1 MSITVVGS
9 SAFDDIETPRG
20 SRKRI
25 VGGSCIYFSLAAS
38 FKTKVNIVSVVGKDF
53 PIKTINTLNKKS
65 ISTEGLVV
73 KPEGC
78 DLDFIIKKSQI
89 AISAADAR
97 PSRFT
102 GGEKIDCAIA
112 ELDLENSSF
121 ENLKFLM
128 KSPPARPAS
137 IFLKVIKSPYISSGE
152 ILMSKQNFSLQV
164 CDIAMRY
171 PII

>member
-1 MSITVVGS
+1 MSVHPIKRKFDELQLTLN
-9 SAFDDIETPRG
+9 SADVQFLG
-20 SRKRI
+20 
-25 VGGSCIYFSLAAS
+25 VAAS
-38 FKTKVNIVSVVGKDF
+38 EALSLSCQISSLPSYNCNVIINSVELISGTIGEIAFKVDK
-53 PIKTINTLNKKS
+53 PIAS
-65 ISTEGLVV
+65 
-73 KPEGC
+73 
-78 DLDFIIKKSQI
+78 
-89 AISAADAR
+89 
-97 PSRFT
+97 
-102 GGEKIDCAIA
+102 A

-137 IFLKVIKSPYISSGE
+137 IFLKVIKSPNISSGE

>member
-1 MSITVVGS
+1 VSVHPIKRKFDELQLTLN
-9 SAFDDIETPRG
+9 SADVQFLG
-20 SRKRI
+20 
-25 VGGSCIYFSLAAS
+25 VAAS
-38 FKTKVNIVSVVGKDF
+38 
-53 PIKTINTLNKKS
+53 
-65 ISTEGLVV
+65 E
-73 KPEGC
+73 
-78 DLDFIIKKSQI
+78 
-89 AISAADAR
+89 AISLSCQISSL
-97 PSRFT
+97 PSYNCNVIINSVELIS
-102 GGEKIDCAIA
+102 GAIGEIAFKVDKPIASA

-152 ILMSKQNFSLQV
+152 ILLSKQNFSLQV